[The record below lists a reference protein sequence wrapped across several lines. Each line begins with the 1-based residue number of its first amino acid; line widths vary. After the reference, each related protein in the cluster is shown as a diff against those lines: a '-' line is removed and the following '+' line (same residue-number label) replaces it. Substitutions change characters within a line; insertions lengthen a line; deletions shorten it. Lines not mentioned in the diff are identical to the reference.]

1 MQFSKS
7 KYERKVG
14 RFAKYNDFEKQSNL
28 LLENPFLLR
37 HFVIVC
43 SMSIVQSTEGGKV
56 TGQKWERAV
65 TINQGRGQIYKALIL
80 QKIQKKF

>member
-14 RFAKYNDFEKQSNL
+14 RFDKYNDFEKQSNL

-56 TGQKWERAV
+56 TGQK
-65 TINQGRGQIYKALIL
+65 
-80 QKIQKKF
+80 